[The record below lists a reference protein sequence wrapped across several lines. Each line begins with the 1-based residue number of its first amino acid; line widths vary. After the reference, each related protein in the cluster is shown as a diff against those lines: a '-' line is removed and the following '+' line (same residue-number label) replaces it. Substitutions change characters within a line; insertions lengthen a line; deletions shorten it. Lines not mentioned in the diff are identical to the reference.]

1 MNQAREY
8 SLLQRGHSVEQFFAW
23 QFISVTVEKSS
34 VRAHMVLMSDHERSL
49 SLRGCVVLTWD
60 HDRAT
65 CTAAGLALPH
75 QGAALQATDVR
86 LSSLFR
92 LQGGEAASGE
102 AEASVCPMTGKG
114 LGSIC

>member
-1 MNQAREY
+1 MNQARKY
-8 SLLQRGHSVEQFFAW
+8 SLLHREHSVEQFFAW

-65 CTAAGLALPH
+65 YIPAGLVLPH
-75 QGAALQATDVR
+75 QGAALQAADVR
-86 LSSLFR
+86 LSSLLR

-102 AEASVCPMTGKG
+102 AEASVHPMTGKG